1 MIRKLCLALL
11 LLSFTNVTFSAPSSA
26 ATKIIKTKIEV
37 SKTFLDHNI
46 ARPQSDGSFHNGL
59 LLSEQSDGTLIY
71 NNTKG
76 NKAFHLPDNVKLMSD
91 FYEQRALVQNKETKL
106 YGYINTKGKLAIP
119 CQFTEAGYF
128 SEGVSH
134 VTLANTN
141 QQELIDRTGKII
153 SHFLKK
159 YDSDFYFSNGLAMV
173 TDPKSNKN
181 GFINTLGEL
190 TIPFDY
196 TYARGFSE
204 GFSLVQNNKGQYGYI
219 DTSGK
224 VIIPFQY
231 KSGGSFSE
239 GLASVQNNK
248 GKWGFINKKGKVI
261 IPFRYD
267 NASDFSEGLAVVYNS
282 SGKVGFINKKGKLVI
297 GYQEYNNASNFK
309 EGIALVGIGT
319 NSDGKF
325 GYIDRY
331 GNLLT
336 KLEYRAESSS
346 FNGGYAIA
354 VTSPS
359 KSVILKKRIITK

>member
-11 LLSFTNVTFSAPSSA
+11 LLCLTNIIFSGTSSA
-26 ATKIIKTKIEV
+26 ASKITTTQIEI

-71 NNTKG
+71 YNTKG
-76 NKAFHLPDNVKLMSD
+76 NIAFHLSENIEPISD
-91 FYEQRALVQNKETKL
+91 FYEQRALVQNRVTKL

-119 CQFTEAGYF
+119 CQFTEARYF
-128 SEGVSH
+128 SEGASH

-141 QQELIDRTGKII
+141 QEALIDRTGKII
-153 SHFLKK
+153 SHFQKK

-173 TDPKSNKN
+173 TDPNSNKN

-190 TIPFDY
+190 IIPFDY

-204 GFSLVQNNKGQYGYI
+204 GLSLVQNTKIQYGYI

-224 VIIPFQY
+224 IIIPFQY

-239 GLASVQNNK
+239 GLASVQNSK
-248 GKWGFINKKGKVI
+248 GKWGFIDKKGKVI
-261 IPFRYD
+261 IPFQYD
-267 NASDFSEGLAVVYNS
+267 NTSDFSEGLATVYNS
-282 SGKVGFINKKGKLVI
+282 NGKVGFINKKGKLVI

-309 EGIALVGIGT
+309 EGIALVGVGT

-325 GYIDRY
+325 GYIDRH

-336 KLEYRAESSS
+336 KLEYRAESST

-354 VTSPS
+354 VKSPS
-359 KSVILKKRIITK
+359 KSVILKKINTK